1 MSETENTNAI
11 DEKKTEE
18 TNNGSP
24 DYKAFI
30 KNYMSSIIFT
40 IGFSVFIIGSLG
52 LYTTKVA
59 QANILP
65 DNVELAPYTVF
76 DRVVKDIPIDIN
88 IMRPSFLS
96 ENVETVSQK
105 AIFNSQEYLD
115 SFRNSFLC
123 SLKKNADPNGGL
135 FANAPLYFSNVYDN
149 IVAVNFLMIN
159 NVFLYLS
166 YLPES
171 IIMLVYGLLGIFVW
185 IGLYFMNLFISI
197 FYHFISIP
205 QLFRSGEE
213 DKWENNENISFL
225 RISKLLLFWFVWV
238 PIGLLSTF
246 IVPIFFT
253 LYGLISPL
261 FATYTINKTN
271 KPNGVFDFIK
281 DTFAY
286 KKFFFFILATISL
299 FSNGNKYL
307 GSSALIGIV
316 IAVAFA
322 YFIGLY
328 SNDIQEPGINNF
340 TAKIR
345 QSVKQATVE
354 DIDTSNPLLVEI
366 CKPIPVADSIENGVY
381 RQVKKPMV
389 EDDIINGGQMLNG
402 QMLNGGKK
410 RIEKPTKKYNI
421 RLV

>member
-1 MSETENTNAI
+1 MSETENTTVI
-11 DEKKTEE
+11 DEKKTEV
-18 TNNGSP
+18 TNKDSP

-30 KNYMSSIIFT
+30 KNYISSIII
-40 IGFSVFIIGSLG
+40 IGFSVFIIGGLG
-52 LYTTKVA
+52 LYTSKVA

-65 DNVELAPYTVF
+65 DNIELAPYTVF

-105 AIFNSQEYLD
+105 AVFNSQEYLD

-123 SLKKNADPNGGL
+123 YLKKNADPNGGA
-135 FANAPLYFSNVYDN
+135 FANAPLFFSNVYDN

-159 NVFLYLS
+159 TIFFYLS

-171 IIMLVYGLLGIFVW
+171 MIMLLYGLLGIFVW

-197 FYHFISIP
+197 FYHFVSIP
-205 QLFRSGEE
+205 QLFRSSEE
-213 DKWENNENISFL
+213 DNNKWEANENISFF
-225 RISKLLLFWFVWV
+225 RISKLLLFWFIWI

-246 IVPIFFT
+246 VVPIFFT
-253 LYGLISPL
+253 LYGLITPL
-261 FATYTINKTN
+261 FATYNINKTN
-271 KPNGVFDFIK
+271 KTYGVFDFIK

-286 KKFFFFILATISL
+286 KKFFFFVLATISL
-299 FSNGNKYL
+299 LSNGNKYL
-307 GSSALIGIV
+307 GSTALVGIV
-316 IAVAFA
+316 IAIAFA

-328 SNDIQEPGINNF
+328 SNDIPEDGVNNF

-345 QSVKQATVE
+345 QKMKQASIEEIVST
-354 DIDTSNPLLVEI
+354 NPKLVKI
-366 CKPIPVADSIENGVY
+366 CKPIPVEDNRIENGVY
-381 RQVKKPMV
+381 RQVKIPIQ
-389 EDDIINGGQMLNG
+389 EDDMQT
-402 QMLNGGKK
+402 GGKK
-410 RIEKPTKKYNI
+410 RINVQPIKKYNI

>member
-40 IGFSVFIIGSLG
+40 IGFSVFIIGGLG

-65 DNVELAPYTVF
+65 DNVELAPYTVY

-123 SLKKNADPNGGL
+123 SLKKKADPNGGL

-149 IVAVNFLMIN
+149 VVAVNFLMISTI
-159 NVFLYLS
+159 FFYLS

-171 IIMLVYGLLGIFVW
+171 MIMLVYGLLGIFIW

-197 FYHFISIP
+197 FYHFVSIP
-205 QLFRSGEE
+205 QLFRSGQENMNQWE
-213 DKWENNENISFL
+213 DKENISFF
-225 RISKLLLFWFVWV
+225 RISKLLLFWFVWI

-271 KPNGVFDFIK
+271 KTKGVFNFIK

-286 KKFFFFILATISL
+286 KKFFFFVLATISL

-307 GSSALIGIV
+307 GSSALIGIA

-328 SNDIQEPGINNF
+328 SNDIPQQGVDNF
-340 TAKIR
+340 TSKIR
-345 QSVKQATVE
+345 QSVKQSSIE
-354 DIDTSNPLLVEI
+354 DIDTASPKLVEI
-366 CKPIPVADSIENGVY
+366 CKPIPVADNNVENGVY
-381 RQVKKPMV
+381 REVKKPMQ
-389 EDDIINGGQMLNG
+389 EDDVEMQIQS
-402 QMLNGGKK
+402 GGKK
-410 RIEKPTKKYNI
+410 QINIKPSKKYNI

>member
-1 MSETENTNAI
+1 MSTTENTSAI

-18 TNNGSP
+18 TNKNLP
-24 DYKAFI
+24 DYKSFI

-40 IGFSVFIIGSLG
+40 IGFSVFIIGGLG
-52 LYTTKVA
+52 LYTSKVA

-88 IMRPSFLS
+88 IMRKSFFS
-96 ENVETVSQK
+96 ENIDTVSQK

-115 SFRNSFLC
+115 SFRNNFLC
-123 SLKKNADPNGGL
+123 SLKKNAQPNGGL
-135 FANAPLYFSNVYDN
+135 FSNAPLYFSNVYDN
-149 IVAVNFLMIN
+149 IVATNFLMIN
-159 NVFLYLS
+159 TVFFYLS

-171 IIMLVYGLLGIFVW
+171 IIMLVYGILGIFFW
-185 IGLYFMNLFISI
+185 FGLYFMNLFISV
-197 FYHFISIP
+197 FYHFINIP
-205 QLFRSGEE
+205 QLFRSGKNDGDQWE
-213 DKWENNENISFL
+213 DKENISFF
-225 RISKLLLFWFVWV
+225 RISKLLLFWFVWI

-261 FATYTINKTN
+261 FATYTIGKTN
-271 KPNGVFDFIK
+271 KYNGVFDFIK

-286 KKFFFFILATISL
+286 KKFFFLILATISL

-307 GSSALIGIV
+307 GSSALIGII
-316 IAVAFA
+316 IAVALA

-328 SNDIQEPGINNF
+328 SNNIPEPGIDNF

-345 QSVKQATVE
+345 LTMKRASVD
-354 DIDTSNPLLVEI
+354 DIDIASPKLVEI
-366 CKPIPVADSIENGVY
+366 CKSKHIADKNVY
-381 RQVKKPMV
+381 RQPKEPTQ
-389 EDDIINGGQMLNG
+389 EDEIQT
-402 QMLNGGKK
+402 GGKK
-410 RIEKPTKKYNI
+410 MSLQLTKKYNI
-421 RLV
+421 RLI